1 MDGCKLFAA
10 LFLDVG
16 VDVQCDP
23 VSQAFDLRPFS
34 FLPQVFLLSLLFGLV
49 AYTVFGAVKRSVWEC
64 YGYMTL
70 LLIARVDIV
79 FPLLLTGPTLYTFAF
94 FFLLFICCFSTP
106 KSHSLGFCAF
116 GPSRNSNPSCCW
128 MSCVHLFVVLGV
140 DVEKD

>member
-23 VSQAFDLRPFS
+23 VSQTFDLRPFS

-94 FFLLFICCFSTP
+94 FF
-106 KSHSLGFCAF
+106 FC
-116 GPSRNSNPSCCW
+116 
-128 MSCVHLFVVLGV
+128 LFVVFRLQRATPW
-140 DVEKD
+140 DFAPLALT